1 MYCVSQNEVYTGK
14 GLELF
19 ALIVSDEKSLPQ
31 WTNIFYNFCIEIRMI
46 LQKSEIILIYYSLL
60 YVTAQLRL
68 ISVCFKSLF
77 LSFRSQALGVT
88 VIDNDSGSD
97 NDTKL
102 GVFFQHIYN
111 PGQDIWDRIKE
122 TSKTR
127 EEKKSLM
134 SPFACFLTAI
144 AKI

>member
-1 MYCVSQNEVYTGK
+1 M
-14 GLELF
+14 
-19 ALIVSDEKSLPQ
+19 EKYFLQ
-31 WTNIFYNFCIEIRMI
+31 FLHRNTNDFIEIGNHFDI
-46 LQKSEIILIYYSLL
+46 LHLL

-102 GVFFQHIYN
+102 GVFF
-111 PGQDIWDRIKE
+111 
-122 TSKTR
+122 
-127 EEKKSLM
+127 
-134 SPFACFLTAI
+134 
-144 AKI
+144 